1 MPPSEKSEPV
11 FIKSVEVLRHALGS
25 IDISD
30 VPNDKEMTEAE
41 RKQYV
46 SIIAAAWP
54 KIEKDIKQF
63 MYKQVLAITE
73 SENWEK
79 VNYGRG
85 TCNGLSLLYDYWK
98 QIDAESKTPP
108 AGSFDK
114 TNPMPEV

>member
-1 MPPSEKSEPV
+1 MPPLEKSEPV

-25 IDISD
+25 IDVSD
-30 VPNDKEMTEAE
+30 VPNEKEMTESD
-41 RKQYV
+41 RKVYV
-46 SIIAAAWP
+46 GIIAAAWP
-54 KIEKDIKQF
+54 KIEQDIKRFTYQ
-63 MYKQVLAITE
+63 QVLAIAE
-73 SENWEK
+73 SDTWEK

-85 TCNGLSLLYDYWK
+85 TCNGLSLLYEYWK